1 MFLAALIRGVNGT
14 LIKDKESFKAKYRE
28 IFCRVESNPLE
39 SAGYWEKYHA
49 LVTLV
54 KEITNAIW
62 VKTIK
67 SNIEK
72 DERRVYYLSM
82 EFLIGKMLSYNL
94 MNLGIEDIVREGLA
108 DLNISYD
115 ELLLQ
120 EEEAPLGNGGLGRLA
135 ACYLD
140 SMAHEKGAG
149 YGFGFGIRY
158 KYGLFTQK
166 IVDGFQVEIPDLW
179 LKDGY
184 LWETVKPDRMIP
196 VKFKGQVRAETS
208 GSRLVFIH
216 ENYEPVLA
224 VPYDILI
231 SGYLDTSRVNYLR
244 LYSAE
249 PMLQELDLSSFNR
262 GEFAKAAAYRAEV
275 EAISSILYPED
286 KNAAG
291 SELRLRQEYFLSA
304 ASMGDTINY
313 YKMLYGSLDKFVQRV
328 AFHINDTH
336 PAVSIP
342 ELMRIL
348 IDEEEMGWEQAWEI
362 TANVFSYTNH
372 TILPEALERWPVEQ
386 FRALLP
392 RIFMIIEEIDRR
404 FRLEVSRKFPGD
416 EELLRQTAIITG
428 GQIHMAR
435 LAVVGSYSVNGVS
448 QIHSKILKEKILGAF
463 YRVNPEKFH
472 NITNG
477 VSHRRFL
484 HHANPTLSDLISQ
497 VIGRKWL
504 EQAVELEKLMPFERD
519 RGFLEQLAQ
528 AKSKNKEL
536 LAKYIYQ
543 QQGLIIDPA
552 SIFDIQVK
560 RFHAYKRQI
569 LNVLKIMDLYNRL
582 KEGKTIGPTTFVFG
596 GKASSGYQLAKA
608 VIKLINS
615 VAQIVNNDSQVKD
628 YLRVVFLEN
637 FNVSLG
643 EIVYPAADI
652 SEQISTASKEASGT
666 GNMKFMF
673 NGAITLGSRDGANL
687 EIGEAVGE
695 EHIALFGLTADQVL
709 GLYEASRYKAWD
721 EYNSTPRLKRVVD
734 QLVNGFIKNSYDFH
748 ILYDFL
754 LRDNDQFFVLK
765 DFCPYIQA
773 WEGLNRKYAER
784 EKWLQSALHNIA
796 KAGIFSSDRAIKE
809 YAGLIWNTR

>member
-1 MFLAALIRGVNGT
+1 M
-14 LIKDKESFKAKYRE
+14 IKDKESFKEKYLQ
-28 IFCRVESNPLE
+28 IFNRVESNTLE
-39 SAGYWEKYHA
+39 LASEWEKYHA

-54 KEITNAIW
+54 KEIMNSCWINT
-62 VKTIK
+62 VK

-72 DERRVYYLSM
+72 DERRIYYLSM

-108 DLNISYD
+108 DLNISYE

-140 SMAHEKGAG
+140 SMAHEKAAG

-158 KYGLFTQK
+158 KYGLFNQK
-166 IVDGFQVEIPDLW
+166 IVDGFQVETPDPW

-184 LWETVKPDRMIP
+184 LWETIKPDRMIT
-196 VKFKGQVRAETS
+196 VKFKGHVRAEMQDD
-208 GSRLVFIH
+208 RLVFIH

-231 SGYLDTSRVNYLR
+231 TAYLDTTHINYLR
-244 LYSAE
+244 LWSAE
-249 PMLQELDLSSFNR
+249 PMMQDFDLLTFNR
-262 GEFAKAAAYRAEV
+262 GEFAKAASYRAEV
-275 EAISSILYPED
+275 EAITSILYPED
-286 KNAAG
+286 KNVAG
-291 SELRLRQEYFLSA
+291 SELRLKQEYFLSA
-304 ASMGDTINY
+304 ASIGDTVSY
-313 YKMLYGSLDKFVQRV
+313 YKKIYGSLDKFIQRV

-348 IDEEEMGWEQAWEI
+348 IDEEGMGWEEAWDI
-362 TANVFSYTNH
+362 TVNVFSYTNH

-386 FRALLP
+386 FRTLLP

-404 FRLEVSRKFPGD
+404 FQLEVGRLFPGD
-416 EELLRQTAIITG
+416 EELLRQTAIIAD
-428 GQIHMAR
+428 GQINMAH
-435 LAVVGSYSVNGVS
+435 LSVIGSYSVNGVS
-448 QIHSKILKEKILGAF
+448 KIHSQILKEDILGAF
-463 YRVNPEKFH
+463 YKINPEKFH
-472 NITNG
+472 SITNG

-484 HHANPTLSDLISQ
+484 HQANPLLSDLISRN
-497 VIGRKWL
+497 IGREWINKA
-504 EQAVELEKLMPFERD
+504 EELEKLLPFKED
-519 RGFLEQLAQ
+519 AGFLEQLA
-528 AKSKNKEL
+528 KVKYKNKER
-536 LAKYIYQ
+536 LAQYIYR
-543 QQGLIIDPA
+543 QQGPKIDPS
-552 SIFDIQVK
+552 SIFDIHVK

-569 LNVLKIMDLYNRL
+569 LNVLKIMDLYNRI
-582 KEGKTIGPTTFVFG
+582 KEGKTIQPTTFIFG
-596 GKASSGYQLAKA
+596 GKASSGYELAKA

-628 YLRVVFLEN
+628 YMRVVFLEN

-687 EIGEAVGE
+687 EIGDAVGD
-695 EHIALFGLTADQVL
+695 EHIALFGMTADQVM
-709 GLYEASRYKAWD
+709 GLYAAYHYRSWD
-721 EYNSTPRLKRVVD
+721 EYSSTPRLKRVVD
-734 QLVNGFIKNSYDFH
+734 QLINGFIGNSYDFQ
-748 ILYDFL
+748 ILHDSL

-765 DFCPYIQA
+765 DFYSYVQA
-773 WEGLNRKYAER
+773 WDELNSKYADQK
-784 EKWLQSALHNIA
+784 KWFQSVLHNIA
-796 KAGIFSSDRAIKE
+796 KAGIFSSDRAIQE
-809 YAGLIWNTR
+809 YANLIWNTRKNV

>member
-1 MFLAALIRGVNGT
+1 M
-14 LIKDKESFKAKYRE
+14 IKDKESFKAKYLE
-28 IFCRVESNPLE
+28 TFERVESNPLE
-39 SAGYWEKYHA
+39 LANCWEKYHA

-54 KEITNAIW
+54 KELTNAIW
-62 VKTIK
+62 VSTIK
-67 SNIEK
+67 SNIKK
-72 DERRVYYLSM
+72 DKRRVYYLSM
-82 EFLIGKMLSYNL
+82 EFMIGKMLSYHL
-94 MNLGIEDIVREGLA
+94 MNLGIENIVREGLA
-108 DLNISYD
+108 DLNVSYD
-115 ELLLQ
+115 ELLHQ
-120 EEEAPLGNGGLGRLA
+120 DEEAPLGNGGLGRLA

-140 SMAHEKGAG
+140 SMAHEKEAG
-149 YGFGFGIRY
+149 CGFGFGIRY
-158 KYGLFTQK
+158 KYGLFNQK
-166 IVDGFQVEIPDLW
+166 IVDGYQVEIPDPW

-184 LWETVKPDRMIP
+184 LWETIKPDQMVT
-196 VKFKGQVRAETS
+196 VKFKGHVRTEMA
-208 GSRLVFIH
+208 GDRLVFIH

-224 VPYDILI
+224 IPHDIFI
-231 SGYLDTSRVNYLR
+231 SGYRNMARVNYLR

-249 PMLQELDLSSFNR
+249 PAEQEFDLLSFNR

-275 EAISSILYPED
+275 EAISSILYPGDQNE
-286 KNAAG
+286 AG

-304 ASMGDTINY
+304 ASMGDTISY
-313 YKMLYGSLDKFVQRV
+313 YKTIYGSLDKFAQRV

-348 IDEEEMGWEQAWEI
+348 IDEEGMGWEEAWEI
-362 TANVFSYTNH
+362 TVNVFSYTNH

-404 FRLEVSRKFPGD
+404 FRLEVSRQFPGD
-416 EELLRQTAIITG
+416 DDLLRQTAIIAG
-428 GQIHMAR
+428 GWIHMAH

-448 QIHSKILKEKILGAF
+448 QIHSKILKEKVLGAF
-463 YRVNPEKFH
+463 YRIAPEKFH

-484 HHANPTLSDLISQ
+484 HHANPPLSDLISQ
-497 VIGRKWL
+497 AIGRGWL
-504 EQAVELEKLMPFERD
+504 DQATELKQLLPFTRD
-519 RGFLEQLAQ
+519 PGFLEQLAQ
-528 AKSKNKEL
+528 AKHQNKEQL
-536 LAKYIYQ
+536 VKFIHER
-543 QQGLIIDPA
+543 QGVKIDPA

-560 RFHAYKRQI
+560 RLHAYKRQI
-569 LNVLKIMDLYNRL
+569 LNVLKIMDLYNGL
-582 KEGKTIGPTTFVFG
+582 KEGKTILPTTFIFG

-608 VIKLINS
+608 VIKLIHS

-628 YLRVVFLEN
+628 FMRVVFLEN

-652 SEQISTASKEASGT
+652 SEQISTASMEASGT

-687 EIGEAVGE
+687 EIAEAVGD
-695 EHIALFGLTADQVL
+695 EHIALFGLTADQVI
-709 GLYEASRYKAWD
+709 GLYDSCRYRAWD
-721 EYNSTPRLKRVVD
+721 EYSSTPRLKRVVD
-734 QLVNGFIKNSYDFH
+734 QLVNGFIEKSYDFH
-748 ILYDFL
+748 ILYDSL

-765 DFCPYIQA
+765 DFYPYVQA
-773 WEGLNRKYAER
+773 WERLNRKYADQ
-784 EKWLQSALHNIA
+784 EKWLHSALHNIA

-809 YAGLIWNTR
+809 YDCLIWNNR

>member
-1 MFLAALIRGVNGT
+1 M
-14 LIKDKESFKAKYRE
+14 IKDKESFKEKYLQ
-28 IFCRVESNPLE
+28 IFNRVESNTLE
-39 SAGYWEKYHA
+39 LASEWEKYHA

-54 KEITNAIW
+54 KEIMNSCWINT
-62 VKTIK
+62 VK

-72 DERRVYYLSM
+72 DERRIYYLSM

-108 DLNISYD
+108 DLNISYE

-140 SMAHEKGAG
+140 SMAHEKAAG

-158 KYGLFTQK
+158 KYGLFNQK
-166 IVDGFQVEIPDLW
+166 IVDGFQVETPDPW

-184 LWETVKPDRMIP
+184 LWETIKPDRMIT
-196 VKFKGQVRAETS
+196 VKFKGHVRAEMQ
-208 GSRLVFIH
+208 GDRLVFIH

-231 SGYLDTSRVNYLR
+231 TAYLDTTHINYLR
-244 LYSAE
+244 LWSAE
-249 PMLQELDLSSFNR
+249 PMMQDFDLLTFNR
-262 GEFAKAAAYRAEV
+262 GEFAKAASYRAEV
-275 EAISSILYPED
+275 EAITSILYPED
-286 KNAAG
+286 KNVAG
-291 SELRLRQEYFLSA
+291 SELRLKQEYFLSA
-304 ASMGDTINY
+304 ASVGDTVSY
-313 YKMLYGSLDKFVQRV
+313 YKMIYGSLDKFIQRV

-348 IDEEEMGWEQAWEI
+348 IDEEGMGWEEAWDI
-362 TANVFSYTNH
+362 TVNVFSYTNH

-386 FRALLP
+386 FRTLLP
-392 RIFMIIEEIDRR
+392 RIFMIIEEIDHR
-404 FRLEVSRKFPGD
+404 FQLEVGRLFPGD
-416 EELLRQTAIITG
+416 EELLRQTAIIAN
-428 GQIHMAR
+428 GQINMAH
-435 LAVVGSYSVNGVS
+435 LSVIGSYSVNGVS
-448 QIHSKILKEKILGAF
+448 KIHSQILKEDILGAF
-463 YRVNPEKFH
+463 YRINPEKFH

-484 HHANPTLSDLISQ
+484 HQANPLLSDLISQ
-497 VIGRKWL
+497 NIGGEWIN
-504 EQAVELEKLMPFERD
+504 QAEELEKLLPFKED
-519 RGFLEQLAQ
+519 AGFLEQLA
-528 AKSKNKEL
+528 KVKYKNKEG
-536 LAKYIYQ
+536 LAQYIYR
-543 QQGLIIDPA
+543 QQGLTIDPS
-552 SIFDIQVK
+552 SIFDIHVK

-569 LNVLKIMDLYNRL
+569 LNVLKIMDLYNRI
-582 KEGKTIGPTTFVFG
+582 KEGKTIQPTTFIFG
-596 GKASSGYQLAKA
+596 GKASSGYELAKA

-628 YLRVVFLEN
+628 YMRVVFLEN

-687 EIGEAVGE
+687 EISDAVGD
-695 EHIALFGLTADQVL
+695 EHIALFGMTADQVM
-709 GLYEASRYKAWD
+709 GLYAAYHYKSWD
-721 EYNSTPRLKRVVD
+721 EYSGTPRLKRVVD
-734 QLVNGFIKNSYDFH
+734 QLINGFIKNSYDFH
-748 ILYDFL
+748 ILHDSL

-765 DFCPYIQA
+765 DFCSYVRA
-773 WEGLNRKYAER
+773 WDGLNSKYADQ
-784 EKWLQSALHNIA
+784 EKWFQSALHNIA
-796 KAGIFSSDRAIKE
+796 KAGIFSSDRAIQE
-809 YAGLIWNTR
+809 YADLIWNTRKRGQREESV